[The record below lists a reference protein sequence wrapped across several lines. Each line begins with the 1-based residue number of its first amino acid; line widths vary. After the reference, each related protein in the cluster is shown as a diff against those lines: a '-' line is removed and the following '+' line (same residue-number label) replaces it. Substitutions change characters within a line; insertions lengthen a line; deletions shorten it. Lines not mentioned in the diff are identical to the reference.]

1 MQDSWHIE
9 RLLLRTDGFASVS
22 APWAG
27 GEMITEPLTFT
38 GSRLEINYRTGAPG
52 FVRVEIQD
60 ADGTPIP
67 GYALDDGPEII
78 GDEIEHIVAWKG
90 GADVA
95 RLAGQPVRLR
105 FAMKDAGLYSFRFRN
120 SSTGTPNRVAGD

>member
-27 GEMITEPLTFT
+27 GEMLTRPFT
-38 GSRLEINYRTGAPG
+38 FEGSTLEINYRTGAPG

-60 ADGTPIP
+60 AAGAPIP
-67 GYALDDGPEII
+67 GYALDACPEII
-78 GDEIEHIVAWKG
+78 GDEIERIVFWSHG
-90 GADVA
+90 PDVS
-95 RLAGQPVRLR
+95 RLTGRPVRLR
-105 FAMKDAGLYSFRFRN
+105 FVMKDADLFAIRFKQ
-120 SSTGTPNRVAGD
+120 